1 MKRGTLL
8 SAPVLVGGGAALI
21 AALPA
26 SLPLPISMAVG
37 FAGVTGWAGFASLRE
52 FCRDLS
58 LLRFRGSFG
67 YYNYG
72 YHK

>member
-1 MKRGTLL
+1 MKRGTLIT
-8 SAPVLVGGGAALI
+8 APVLVGSGAALI

-26 SLPLPISMAVG
+26 SLPMAVG
-37 FAGVTGWAGFASLRE
+37 FTGVTGWAGFAKLRE